1 MGNIMGAQRGKAGV
15 DREGFMVEMILVLSL
30 EGCVGALQPETCGS
44 L

>member
-1 MGNIMGAQRGKAGV
+1 MGTIMGHKEGVAGV

-30 EGCVGALQPETCGS
+30 EGCVGALQLETCGN